1 MLNVLQV
8 PKIQRIFRAQTRELY
23 EEKASKHP
31 IQGSSVADQM
41 QLKQSQRS
49 EGKGSTEL
57 WKDLR
62 ANWQNH
68 IDVVEEHKNKT
79 DILKA
84 TS

>member
-8 PKIQRIFRAQTRELY
+8 PKIQRTFRAQTRQLH
-23 EEKASKHP
+23 EEKASKHL

-68 IDVVEEHKNKT
+68 IDVAEEHKNKA
-79 DILKA
+79 DILEA